1 MLVYV
6 KLLLWFLSRAIFQ
19 GIGDYLL
26 KGKLAIFVRGIV
38 RVGQWVQ
45 WHPSSTKKVQLHL
58 SILLKQ
64 GIKDNLHPLIE
75 TTNSLSDIL
84 HPPIEIPNDNPVFY
98 HNGANYCLILK
109 I

>member
-6 KLLLWFLSRAIFQ
+6 KLLLWFLGQAIFQ
-19 GIGDYLL
+19 GIGAYLL

-45 WHPSSTKKVQLHL
+45 LHPSSMKKVQLHL

-84 HPPIEIPNDNPVFY
+84 HPSIEIPNDAPVCN
-98 HNGANYCLILK
+98 HNGANYCLIFEV
-109 I
+109 

>member
-1 MLVYV
+1 M
-6 KLLLWFLSRAIFQ
+6 
-19 GIGDYLL
+19 
-26 KGKLAIFVRGIV
+26 
-38 RVGQWVQ
+38 GQWVQ
-45 WHPSSTKKVQLHL
+45 LHTSSMNKVQLHP

-84 HPPIEIPNDNPVFY
+84 HPSIDIPNDTLVCNQ
-98 HNGANYCLILK
+98 NGANYCPILK

>member
-1 MLVYV
+1 MG
-6 KLLLWFLSRAIFQ
+6 AIAP
-19 GIGDYLL
+19 IKYE
-26 KGKLAIFVRGIV
+26 
-38 RVGQWVQ
+38 
-45 WHPSSTKKVQLHL
+45 KVQLHL

-84 HPPIEIPNDNPVFY
+84 HPSIEIPNDTPVCN